1 MENDTKYTLKVKD
14 GPLNDEYIITRH
26 SQFSPPINIINVYG
40 EQENR
45 THNTDIEE
53 RWNRIL
59 TELMKIEY
67 TGESVILLGDLNK
80 HVGKVIEGNN
90 EKISFGGNLILEL
103 LKSNKYSLVN
113 STNKVK
119 GGPFTRYNPAAPDDD
134 KSKSCLELVIIS
146 RSLLKNV
153 KELIIDKDFKFTP
166 GRPISKT
173 KMVYPDHYAILLV
186 MKNLPLSSNKSR
198 VCQKYQMWNI
208 NKEGGWKKYRELTE
222 NNEIPEDF

>member
-1 MENDTKYTLKVKD
+1 MAPLMMNISLQGIASSAPPSTLSMFMENRRIGLIIQILRKD
-14 GPLNDEYIITRH
+14 
-26 SQFSPPINIINVYG
+26 
-40 EQENR
+40 
-45 THNTDIEE
+45 
-53 RWNRIL
+53 
-59 TELMKIEY
+59 
-67 TGESVILLGDLNK
+67 GDLNK